1 MSFLN
6 NNLNKPKLN
15 GIKKPA
21 IKMPKLEPKTEVK
34 LEVPKTEEVKETNE
48 IEFNPT
54 PVEEP
59 KVEEENSEPVKEE
72 VIVEEK
78 EETVEEQQQ
87 TFDDFKTLEEAEEPA
102 TVEETAEEKIE
113 ETPAEVPTEEE
124 SVEEGTKE
132 EVKEEPVPEEKPKK
146 KRTRKK
152 AVKKEDPVVDE
163 ENTSEESGLLSPTMI
178 GSNDLEFMDEYLA
191 EIVNPTNQA
200 WEEEK
205 VIVNQRMDEIVI
217 DTDMGSLEMDEMLSK
232 LSHLE
237 NDVRQRL
244 DEIGPVYFNVQDL
257 INFVES
263 NGKGTNATERKANG
277 KLACTRYVKEP
288 GAEPINLYT
297 YFNFHRARYEF
308 YKSKMEQIKNE
319 NGRLITLSAVKKLEV
334 SLSR

>member
-59 KVEEENSEPVKEE
+59 KVEEVKPEPEQEE
-72 VIVEEK
+72 VVAEEK
-78 EETVEEQQQ
+78 ENAAEEQQ
-87 TFDDFKTLEEAEEPA
+87 TFDDFKTLEETEESS
-102 TVEETAEEKIE
+102 TVEETTEEKIE
-113 ETPAEVPTEEE
+113 ETPAETP
-124 SVEEGTKE
+124 KE
-132 EVKEEPVPEEKPKK
+132 EVKEEPAPEEKPKK

-152 AVKKEDPVVDE
+152 AAKKEDPVVDE
-163 ENTSEESGLLSPTMI
+163 ESISEESGLLSPTIM

-205 VIVNQRMDEIVI
+205 VVVNQRMDEIVI

>member
-34 LEVPKTEEVKETNE
+34 LEVPKTEEVEKTNE

-54 PVEEP
+54 PVEES
-59 KVEEENSEPVKEE
+59 KVEEEKSEPVQEE
-72 VIVEEK
+72 VIAEEK
-78 EETVEEQQQ
+78 ENAADEQQ
-87 TFDDFKTLEEAEEPA
+87 TFDDFKTLEETEESS
-102 TVEETAEEKIE
+102 TVEETTEEKNE
-113 ETPAEVPTEEE
+113 ETP
-124 SVEEGTKE
+124 VETPKE

-152 AVKKEDPVVDE
+152 AAKKEDPIVDE
-163 ENTSEESGLLSPTMI
+163 ENLSEESGLLSPTII

>member
-34 LEVPKTEEVKETNE
+34 LDVPKTEEVKEINE

-59 KVEEENSEPVKEE
+59 KVEEVIPEPEQEE
-72 VIVEEK
+72 VVTEEK
-78 EETVEEQQQ
+78 AEEQQ

-102 TVEETAEEKIE
+102 TVKETTEEKIE

-124 SVEEGTKE
+124 SVEEKTKGE
-132 EVKEEPVPEEKPKK
+132 IKEEPTPEEKPKK

-152 AVKKEDPVVDE
+152 TVKKEDPVMDE
-163 ENTSEESGLLSPTMI
+163 ENASEESGLLSPTII

-217 DTDMGSLEMDEMLSK
+217 DTDMGSLEMDETLSK

-263 NGKGTNATERKANG
+263 NGKGANATERKANG

-319 NGRLITLSAVKKLEV
+319 NGRLITLSGVKKLEV

>member
-34 LEVPKTEEVKETNE
+34 LEVPKTEEVEKTNE

-59 KVEEENSEPVKEE
+59 KVEEEKSEPVQEE
-72 VIVEEK
+72 VIAEEK
-78 EETVEEQQQ
+78 ENAAEEQQ
-87 TFDDFKTLEEAEEPA
+87 TFDDFKILEETEESS
-102 TVEETAEEKIE
+102 TVEGTTEEKNE
-113 ETPAEVPTEEE
+113 ETP
-124 SVEEGTKE
+124 VETPKE

-152 AVKKEDPVVDE
+152 AAKKEDPIVDE
-163 ENTSEESGLLSPTMI
+163 ENLSEESELLSPTIM

>member
-59 KVEEENSEPVKEE
+59 KVEEVMPEPEQEE
-72 VIVEEK
+72 VVTEEKVEE
-78 EETVEEQQQ
+78 QQ
-87 TFDDFKTLEEAEEPA
+87 TFDDFKTLEETEESS
-102 TVEETAEEKIE
+102 TVEETTEEKIE
-113 ETPAEVPTEEE
+113 ETPAEATTEEE
-124 SVEEGTKE
+124 SVEEETKE
-132 EVKEEPVPEEKPKK
+132 EVKEEPAPEEKPKK

-152 AVKKEDPVVDE
+152 AAKKEDPVVDE
-163 ENTSEESGLLSPTMI
+163 ESISEESGLLSPTIM

-205 VIVNQRMDEIVI
+205 VVVNQRMDEIVI

>member
-59 KVEEENSEPVKEE
+59 KVEEVKPEPEQKE
-72 VIVEEK
+72 VVAEEK
-78 EETVEEQQQ
+78 ENVAEEQQ
-87 TFDDFKTLEEAEEPA
+87 TFDDFKTLEETEESS
-102 TVEETAEEKIE
+102 TVEETTEEKIE
-113 ETPAEVPTEEE
+113 EIPAEIPKE
-124 SVEEGTKE
+124 E
-132 EVKEEPVPEEKPKK
+132 EVKEEPASEEKPKK

-152 AVKKEDPVVDE
+152 AAKKEDPVVDE
-163 ENTSEESGLLSPTMI
+163 ESISEESGLLSPTIM

-191 EIVNPTNQA
+191 EIVNPTNQT

>member
-54 PVEEP
+54 PVEEVKP
-59 KVEEENSEPVKEE
+59 EPEQEE
-72 VIVEEK
+72 VVAEEK
-78 EETVEEQQQ
+78 ENAAEEQQ
-87 TFDDFKTLEEAEEPA
+87 TFDDFKTLEKTEESS
-102 TVEETAEEKIE
+102 TVEEATEEKIE
-113 ETPAEVPTEEE
+113 ETPAEATTEEE
-124 SVEEGTKE
+124 SVEEEIKE
-132 EVKEEPVPEEKPKK
+132 EIKEEPTPEEKPKK

-152 AVKKEDPVVDE
+152 AAKKEDPVVDE
-163 ENTSEESGLLSPTMI
+163 ESISEESGLLSPTIM

-217 DTDMGSLEMDEMLSK
+217 DTDMGSLEMDETLSK

>member
-59 KVEEENSEPVKEE
+59 KVEEVKPEPEQEE
-72 VIVEEK
+72 VVAEEK
-78 EETVEEQQQ
+78 ENAAEEQQ
-87 TFDDFKTLEEAEEPA
+87 TFDDFKTLEETEESS
-102 TVEETAEEKIE
+102 TVKETTEEKIE
-113 ETPAEVPTEEE
+113 ETPAETP
-124 SVEEGTKE
+124 KE
-132 EVKEEPVPEEKPKK
+132 EVKEEPAPEEKPKK

-152 AVKKEDPVVDE
+152 AAKKEDPVVDE
-163 ENTSEESGLLSPTMI
+163 ESISEESGLLSPTIM

-205 VIVNQRMDEIVI
+205 VVVNQRMDEIVI

>member
-59 KVEEENSEPVKEE
+59 KVEEVKLEPEQEE
-72 VIVEEK
+72 VVAEEK
-78 EETVEEQQQ
+78 ENAAEEQQ
-87 TFDDFKTLEEAEEPA
+87 TFDDFKTLEETEESS
-102 TVEETAEEKIE
+102 TVEETTEEKIE
-113 ETPAEVPTEEE
+113 ETPAET
-124 SVEEGTKE
+124 TKE
-132 EVKEEPVPEEKPKK
+132 EVKEEPAPEEKPKK

-152 AVKKEDPVVDE
+152 AAKKEDPVVDE
-163 ENTSEESGLLSPTMI
+163 ESISEESGLLSPTIM

-205 VIVNQRMDEIVI
+205 VVVNHRMDEIVI

>member
-21 IKMPKLEPKTEVK
+21 IKIPKLEPKTEVK
-34 LEVPKTEEVKETNE
+34 PEVPKTEEVKETNE

-59 KVEEENSEPVKEE
+59 KVEEVKPEPEQEE
-72 VIVEEK
+72 VVAEEK
-78 EETVEEQQQ
+78 ENAAEEQQ
-87 TFDDFKTLEEAEEPA
+87 TFDDFKTLEETEESS
-102 TVEETAEEKIE
+102 TVEETTEEKIE
-113 ETPAEVPTEEE
+113 ETPAETP
-124 SVEEGTKE
+124 KE

-152 AVKKEDPVVDE
+152 AAKKEDPVVDE
-163 ENTSEESGLLSPTMI
+163 ENTSEESGLLSPTIM
-178 GSNDLEFMDEYLA
+178 GSNNLEFMDEYLA

-205 VIVNQRMDEIVI
+205 VVVNQRMDEIVI

>member
-34 LEVPKTEEVKETNE
+34 LEVPKTEEVKEINE

-59 KVEEENSEPVKEE
+59 KVEKVIPEPEQEE
-72 VIVEEK
+72 VVTEEKVEE
-78 EETVEEQQQ
+78 QQ

-102 TVEETAEEKIE
+102 TVKETTEEKIE
-113 ETPAEVPTEEE
+113 ETPAEAPAEEE
-124 SVEEGTKE
+124 SVEEETKE
-132 EVKEEPVPEEKPKK
+132 EPTPEEKPKK

-152 AVKKEDPVVDE
+152 TVKKEDPVMDE
-163 ENTSEESGLLSPTMI
+163 ENASEESGLLSPTII

-217 DTDMGSLEMDEMLSK
+217 DTDMGSLEMDETLSK

-263 NGKGTNATERKANG
+263 NGKGANATERKANG

-319 NGRLITLSAVKKLEV
+319 NGRLITLSGVKKLEV

>member
-54 PVEEP
+54 PVEES
-59 KVEEENSEPVKEE
+59 KVEEEKSEPVQEE
-72 VIVEEK
+72 VIAEEK
-78 EETVEEQQQ
+78 ENAAEEQQ
-87 TFDDFKTLEEAEEPA
+87 TFDDFKTLEETEESS
-102 TVEETAEEKIE
+102 TVEETTEEKNE
-113 ETPAEVPTEEE
+113 ETP
-124 SVEEGTKE
+124 VETPKE

-152 AVKKEDPVVDE
+152 AAKKEDPIVDE
-163 ENTSEESGLLSPTMI
+163 ENLSEESGLLSPTII

-205 VIVNQRMDEIVI
+205 VVVNQRMDEIVI

-277 KLACTRYVKEP
+277 KLACTRYVKES